1 MGTGE
6 NAFRHSSR
14 AQDNLK
20 RPKSV
25 GILLVIWFLAIGSL
39 LGIHYSLKKKPRLNK
54 AEITKIEAMFK
65 SLSDEQRISIK
76 YFEGGILKSASG
88 ELSVVDSGLEENEMR
103 AKGLSVKKIEF
114 VVDDPLFLERQMM
127 VGETS
132 KRLNNAEKH
141 LVMDRHAV
149 ILYRDGAYYLVY
161 DPEIYRE

>member
-1 MGTGE
+1 M
-6 NAFRHSSR
+6 
-14 AQDNLK
+14 
-20 RPKSV
+20 

-76 YFEGGILKSASG
+76 YFEGGILKSPSG

-103 AKGLSVKKIEF
+103 GKGLSVRKIEF

-127 VGETS
+127 VREAS